1 MKSLAQFVNEAIST
15 GDASK
20 IIKNTYNDSNYTAAS
35 CFNWL
40 DALNWED
47 MDAEEYAAAVNDI
60 NDDVDE
66 DTFMGIFWDCMEA
79 MLTVGRKETLKFIK
93 KVSSPGEME
102 DFGIE
107 S

>member
-1 MKSLAQFVNEAIST
+1 M
-15 GDASK
+15 G
-20 IIKNTYNDSNYTAAS
+20 
-35 CFNWL
+35 
-40 DALNWED
+40 
-47 MDAEEYAAAVNDI
+47 AEEYATAVNDI

-66 DTFMGIFWDCMEA
+66 DTFMGVFWDCMEA

-93 KVSSPGEME
+93 KISKPDEME